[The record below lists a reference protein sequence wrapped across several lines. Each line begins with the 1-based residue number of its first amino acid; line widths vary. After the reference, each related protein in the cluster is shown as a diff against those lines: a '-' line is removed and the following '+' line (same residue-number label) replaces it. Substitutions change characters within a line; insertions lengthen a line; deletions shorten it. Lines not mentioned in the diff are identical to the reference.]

1 MDFDQLLE
9 KKYAPYAI
17 LIFIA
22 LLFYALIYTFSG
34 DFSIGSH
41 NWYNNYSRQ
50 AYSWIQGR
58 LDLPYNRPYLEIAF
72 FGDRMYISFPP
83 FPSIFLLPFVIFYGY
98 NTPDHAI
105 ALGLTLVTLIYAYKI
120 AFKLL
125 AEKKLAMFFSLF
137 LILGTNYLHISLWG
151 AVWWLAQ
158 NIGFTF
164 LMISV
169 YYAISDNKKHS
180 AISLFALCA
189 SMGCR
194 PFNMFYLPIILLL
207 IYKREEGWFF
217 TILGKIF
224 AYAIPAIALGMVYMW
239 LNYARFGSIFEFG
252 HNYLPE
258 HTIDPLGQFHSSRVV
273 YNLSMMFFNFDITHG
288 IRNGFPHYRSYGYT
302 TFAFWIASPMFLCF
316 AIYQFVYW
324 NRKKE
329 VPVYGE
335 LDAVHEVAADDVTD
349 ETDYA
354 NEYMSSPTDTEDID
368 EELAYTETD
377 DINVKT
383 VCAGADDEDDT
394 TVYSNFDYP
403 TEEFVSAYFDVTN
416 ELVADIDYENITG
429 EMADTTLD
437 VNMEDF
443 ADFDWNSLNEDT
455 IDTSLDKAD
464 DIIIDKPKE
473 STSYTSFQQ
482 FKKAAIENLLIK
494 LIPILVFIHIF
505 AFSFHRTLGG
515 RQFGSRYIA
524 DALPIIFLGLLLM
537 VAKLPK
543 VKHMMYN
550 FIPMLFGALINFHG
564 TIMFLTFYFPFS
576 Y

>member
-9 KKYAPYAI
+9 KKYVPYAI

-34 DFSIGSH
+34 DFSIGAH

-58 LDLPYNRPYLEIAF
+58 LDIPYNRPYLEIAF

-83 FPSIFLLPFVIFYGY
+83 FPSMFLLPFVIFYGY

-105 ALGLTLVTLIYAYKI
+105 ALGLTLVTLVYAYKI
-120 AFKLL
+120 AFRLL
-125 AEKKLAMFFSLF
+125 LDKKLAIFFTLF

-158 NIGFTF
+158 NMGFTF

-180 AISLFALCA
+180 VISLFALCA

-194 PFNMFYLPIILLL
+194 PFNAFYLPVILLL
-207 IYKREEGWFF
+207 IFKREEGS
-217 TILGKIF
+217 LPKIF
-224 AYAIPAIALGMVYMW
+224 RNILVYAIPAIALGAVYMW

-258 HTIDPLGQFHSSRVV
+258 HTIDPLGQFHPSRVV
-273 YNLSMMFFNFDITHG
+273 RNLSMMFFDFDITYG
-288 IRNGFPHYRSYGYT
+288 IRNGFPHEGRT

-316 AIYQFVYW
+316 VVYQFVYW
-324 NRKKE
+324 NNNKIAALYSNTYEAHDDVILPKANE
-329 VPVYGE
+329 ACGE
-335 LDAVHEVAADDVTD
+335 LFYA
-349 ETDYA
+349 ETDTAIEKPNYDEADEANDATIYPSLDCPIEEQVYA
-354 NEYMSSPTDTEDID
+354 DFYD
-368 EELAYTETD
+368 
-377 DINVKT
+377 
-383 VCAGADDEDDT
+383 
-394 TVYSNFDYP
+394 
-403 TEEFVSAYFDVTN
+403 TN
-416 ELVADIDYENITG
+416 ELTMDPDLDYINEDK
-429 EMADTTLD
+429 AKDTTI
-437 VNMEDF
+437 
-443 ADFDWNSLNEDT
+443 T
-455 IDTSLDKAD
+455 KAEV
-464 DIIIDKPKE
+464 ITP
-473 STSYTSFQQ
+473 TNAFQQ
-482 FKKAAIENLLIK
+482 IKKAVIEKLLIR

-543 VKHMMYN
+543 IKHMMLN
-550 FIPMLFGALINFHG
+550 FVPLLFGALINFHG
-564 TIMFLTFYFPFS
+564 TIMFLTFYFPFQQ
-576 Y
+576 